1 MSNAHPVLL
10 DVTGGIARIRF
21 NRPHVLNALDEHSIL
36 AFKRAVET
44 VAEQPGI
51 RVVVLS
57 GEGRAFLAGGDV
69 ASFHKAGPEAPHLV
83 AALIGPFHEALEILT
98 KLKAPVI
105 ASVQGA
111 AAGGGLSVA
120 LAADLLIA
128 ADNAQFSMAYSR
140 IATSPDGGGTW
151 HLPRLVGLRKAME
164 LALLSDM
171 VDAQEAL
178 RLGIANK
185 VVPLADLAE
194 ATEKLA
200 ACLAAG
206 PTAAYG
212 RIKALLRGAETRS
225 LTEQL
230 AAEKE
235 AFVASA
241 GTHDFAEG
249 VAAFVAKRLPRFEGH

>member
-1 MSNAHPVLL
+1 M
-10 DVTGGIARIRF
+10 
-21 NRPHVLNALDEHSIL
+21 
-36 AFKRAVET
+36 
-44 VAEQPGI
+44 
-51 RVVVLS
+51 
-57 GEGRAFLAGGDV
+57 
-69 ASFHKAGPEAPHLV
+69 
-83 AALIGPFHEALEILT
+83 
-98 KLKAPVI
+98 
-105 ASVQGA
+105 
-111 AAGGGLSVA
+111 A

-151 HLPRLVGLRKAME
+151 HLPRGSSACARRWNWPCCRTWY
-164 LALLSDM
+164 
-171 VDAQEAL
+171 DAQEAL

-194 ATEKLA
+194 ETEKLA